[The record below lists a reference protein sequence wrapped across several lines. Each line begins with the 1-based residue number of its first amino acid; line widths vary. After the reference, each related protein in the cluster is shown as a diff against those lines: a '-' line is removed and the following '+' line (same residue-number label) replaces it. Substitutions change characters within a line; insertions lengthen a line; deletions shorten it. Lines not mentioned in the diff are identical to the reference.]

1 MQVQVTDRA
10 TSRPL
15 RLVLAGLIVVATI
28 LFVIGVAVERGSEA
42 REAPGLHQ
50 ETGEASETPG
60 EADEQADAPATV
72 AGPVESAARSE
83 TVLGLDLEN
92 PGVVAA
98 IVVGWLVL
106 LGALFVF
113 GRGALVVIALAALA
127 ATLLDLNEVLLQIDR
142 GNTLV
147 ATLAVAVTI
156 AHAALCFVAG
166 WALLRGR
173 ERIVAHSA

>member
-1 MQVQVTDRA
+1 MQLQVTDRA

-15 RLVLAGLIVVATI
+15 RLVLAGLIVVATV

-42 REAPGLHQ
+42 RATPGLHQ
-50 ETGEASETPG
+50 ETGEAGETPG
-60 EADEQADAPATV
+60 AADEHAAAPVTV
-72 AGPVESAARSE
+72 AGPVESAAHSE

-106 LGALFVF
+106 LGSLFFF

-127 ATLLDLNEVLLQIDR
+127 ATLLDLNEVLLQLER
-142 GNTLV
+142 GNTGV
-147 ATLAVAVTI
+147 ATLAVAVAV
-156 AHAALCFVAG
+156 AHAALCVVAG

-173 ERIVAHSA
+173 QRIGAHAA